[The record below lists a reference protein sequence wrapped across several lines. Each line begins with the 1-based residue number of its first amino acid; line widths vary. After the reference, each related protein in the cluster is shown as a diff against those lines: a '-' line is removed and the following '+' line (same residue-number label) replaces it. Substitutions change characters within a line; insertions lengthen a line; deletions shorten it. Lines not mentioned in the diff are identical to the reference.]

1 MSDKV
6 KSLIY
11 LLCFLTASAAY
22 YNVTHKDSEKNEVA
36 REMVNTPVQTIS
48 VSK

>member
-11 LLCFLTASAAY
+11 FLCFLTASAAY
-22 YNVTHKDSEKNEVA
+22 YNVTQNDSEKNDVA
-36 REMVNTPVQTIS
+36 QKIVNTTVQTIS
-48 VSK
+48 VNE